1 VEDDSRPMRKFVALA
16 FLGCSCLLSA
26 AAVAEEGLK
35 LSVEL
40 SEVPATASANR
51 QNTPAQAA
59 SDDSIPARAMPGQAV
74 PGLGVPRARVA
85 EYRIGTE
92 DLIEV
97 QVFGVDQLT
106 RTVRVDSRGVIS
118 LPLIGLVEVA
128 GLTIQEAQAVI
139 TARLAESYLQNPQ
152 VSVFIKEFTTQR
164 ITVEGAVNRPG
175 IYPLKGQTTLLTAIA
190 LAGGQGR
197 FSEMHEVVLFRT
209 DATGARVVTKY
220 DVEQIRRGEVADPV
234 VINEDLVVVNRS
246 KGRVAIRDSFLGDL
260 FEIVNPFRYVPA
272 P

>member
-1 VEDDSRPMRKFVALA
+1 MRKFAALA
-16 FLGCSCLLSA
+16 FFGCSCLFSA

-40 SEVPATASANR
+40 SEVPAPATR
-51 QNTPAQAA
+51 QNATAGAA
-59 SDDSIPARAMPGQAV
+59 PGEAIPAKATPGQSA
-74 PGLGVPRARVA
+74 PSLGVQRARVA

-118 LPLIGLVEVA
+118 LPLIGLVDVA

-164 ITVEGAVNRPG
+164 VTIEGAVNRPG

-197 FSEMHEVVLFRT
+197 FSEMNEVVLFRT

-220 DVEQIRRGEVADPV
+220 DVELIRRGEVADPV
-234 VINEDLVVVNRS
+234 VVNEDLIVVNRS
-246 KGRVAIRDSFLGDL
+246 AGRVAIRDSFLGDL

>member
-1 VEDDSRPMRKFVALA
+1 
-16 FLGCSCLLSA
+16 
-26 AAVAEEGLK
+26 
-35 LSVEL
+35 
-40 SEVPATASANR
+40 
-51 QNTPAQAA
+51 
-59 SDDSIPARAMPGQAV
+59 
-74 PGLGVPRARVA
+74 VA

-128 GLTIQEAQAVI
+128 GLTIQEAQAAI

-164 ITVEGAVNRPG
+164 VTIEGAVNRPG

-197 FSEMHEVVLFRT
+197 FSEMNEVVLFRT
-209 DATGARVVTKY
+209 DSTGARVVTKY
-220 DVEQIRRGEVADPV
+220 DVELIRRGEVADPV
-234 VINEDLVVVNRS
+234 VVNEDLIVVNRS
-246 KGRVAIRDSFLGDL
+246 PGRVAIRDSFLGDL

>member
-1 VEDDSRPMRKFVALA
+1 MELRRFAALA
-16 FLGCSCLLSA
+16 GISACLLLSVELRA
-26 AAVAEEGLK
+26 DEGLK
-35 LSVEL
+35 LSHSL
-40 SEVPATASANR
+40 SEVPAAEAAAAKTVTVPATVFPNTNAPVTTVPAAN
-51 QNTPAQAA
+51 
-59 SDDSIPARAMPGQAV
+59 SRAIQP
-74 PGLGVPRARVA
+74 RVA

-106 RTVRVDSRGVIS
+106 RTVRVDSRGIVS

-128 GLTIQEAQAVI
+128 GLTIREAQAAI
-139 TARLAESYLQNPQ
+139 TTRLAESYLQNPQ

-164 ITVEGAVNRPG
+164 VTVEGAVARPG
-175 IYPLKGQTTLLTAIA
+175 IYPLKGQATLLTAIA

-197 FSEMHEVVLFRT
+197 FSEMNEVVIFRT
-209 DATGARVVTKY
+209 DSNGTRVATKY
-220 DVEQIRRGEVADPV
+220 DVERIRRGEVEDPAV
-234 VINEDLVVVNRS
+234 VNEDLVVVNRS
-246 KGRVAIRDSFLGDL
+246 PGRVAIRDSFLGDV

>member
-1 VEDDSRPMRKFVALA
+1 MRNVAALVLVG
-16 FLGCSCLLSA
+16 LGCSLLASA
-26 AAVAEEGLK
+26 AAEERLK
-35 LSVEL
+35 LSTQL
-40 SEVPATASANR
+40 SEVPAVP
-51 QNTPAQAA
+51 PATLPKAPA
-59 SDDSIPARAMPGQAV
+59 DALPPESIPARVLPPQAA
-74 PGLGVPRARVA
+74 PSLGVPRARVA

-128 GLTIQEAQAVI
+128 GLTIQEAQASI

-164 ITVEGAVNRPG
+164 VTIEGAVNRPG

-197 FSEMHEVVLFRT
+197 FSEMNEVVLFRT
-209 DATGARVVTKY
+209 DSTGARVVTKY
-220 DVEQIRRGEVADPV
+220 DVELIRRGEVADPV
-234 VINEDLVVVNRS
+234 VVNEDLIVVNRS
-246 KGRVAIRDSFLGDL
+246 PGRVAIRDSFLGDL

>member
-1 VEDDSRPMRKFVALA
+1 MRKITTLAFVACS
-16 FLGCSCLLSA
+16 FLLPAPAG
-26 AAVAEEGLK
+26 AEEGLK
-35 LSVEL
+35 LSVRL
-40 SEVPATASANR
+40 SEVPVAERAPGEAAPAPAI
-51 QNTPAQAA
+51 PAQV
-59 SDDSIPARAMPGQAV
+59 SQSPADGSQVAPS
-74 PGLGVPRARVA
+74 LGVQRTRIG

-139 TARLAESYLQNPQ
+139 TAKLAESYLQNPQ

-164 ITVEGAVNRPG
+164 VTIEGAVNRPG

-197 FSEMHEVVLFRT
+197 FSEMNEVVIFRT
-209 DATGARVVTKY
+209 DPTGARVVTKY
-220 DVEQIRRGEVADPV
+220 DVELIRRGEVADPV
-234 VINEDLVVVNRS
+234 VVNEDLIVVNRS
-246 KGRVAIRDSFLGDL
+246 PGRVAIRDSFLGDL

>member
-1 VEDDSRPMRKFVALA
+1 MGNIAALA
-16 FLGCSCLLSA
+16 FTAIGFLFSA
-26 AAVAEEGLK
+26 AVMGEEGLK
-35 LSVEL
+35 FSVRL
-40 SEVPATASANR
+40 SEVPGSSPEPREGAAPGSM
-51 QNTPAQAA
+51 PAPPQ
-59 SDDSIPARAMPGQAV
+59 PAKAMPGQVA
-74 PGLGVPRARVA
+74 PSLGVQRTRIG

-164 ITVEGAVNRPG
+164 VTVEGAVNRPG

-197 FSEMHEVVLFRT
+197 FSEMNEVVIFRT

-220 DVEQIRRGEVADPV
+220 DVELIRRGEVADPV
-234 VINEDLVVVNRS
+234 VVNEDLIVVNRS
-246 KGRVAIRDSFLGDL
+246 PGRVAIRDSFLGDL